1 MVKIRVLGKYSPYPK
16 AGGSCSGY
24 WVTSGGNGILLDCGP
39 GVISSFGRFE
49 PLSRISTVILSHLH
63 FDHISDF
70 LALRYVA
77 VPDQRY
83 KELPKKIRVFAPAKP
98 EREFSLLSYKEGVE
112 AVEIPGGLTNSR
124 HIINYGCSGG
134 SSDFGDLADSIYSR
148 DSGDPVVSQNHSGPL
163 MLNGFK
169 VSFYQVEHSGPS
181 YAVRLEDESGAV
193 LAYSGDTRPCKGL
206 LEAAKGADLFLCEAS
221 AIEADAEFAKPGH
234 LTARQAGEIAG
245 DAGVSR
251 LLLTH
256 IWPLYDETVLLK
268 ECQDVFKKSEIVVEG
283 KEYTVLVP

>member
-1 MVKIRVLGKYSPYPK
+1 MATVKIRVLGKYSPYPK
-16 AGGSCSGY
+16 AGGACSGY
-24 WVTSGGNGILLDCGP
+24 LVTSGNNGLLLDCGP

-112 AVEIPGGLTNSR
+112 AVAIPGGLTNSR
-124 HIINYGCSGG
+124 HIINCGCSGG
-134 SSDFGDLADSIYSR
+134 SSEFEGLSE
-148 DSGDPVVSQNHSGPL
+148 DSGSSQNHSGPL

-181 YAVRLEDESGAV
+181 YAVRLENESGAV
-193 LAYSGDTRPCKGL
+193 LTYSGDTRPCRGL

-221 AIEADAEFAKPGH
+221 AIETDAEFAKSGH
-234 LTARQAGEIAG
+234 LTARQAGEIAR

-256 IWPLYDETVLLK
+256 IWPLYDESVLLK
-268 ECQDVFKKSEIVVEG
+268 ECQDVFKDSEIAAEG
-283 KEYTVLVP
+283 KEYPVLVP